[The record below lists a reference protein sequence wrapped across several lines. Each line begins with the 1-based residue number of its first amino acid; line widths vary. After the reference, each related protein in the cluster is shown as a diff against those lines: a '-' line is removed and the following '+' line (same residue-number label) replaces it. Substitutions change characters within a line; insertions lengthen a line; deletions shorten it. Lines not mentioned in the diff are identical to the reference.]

1 MQHRVIEQDILTY
14 NTFIDVVCK
23 GGQMELAVTIMVL
36 MHQKSITPNVVT
48 YNTMING
55 YANVAFF

>member
-1 MQHRVIEQDILTY
+1 
-14 NTFIDVVCK
+14 
-23 GGQMELAVTIMVL
+23 MELAVTIMML

-55 YANVAFF
+55 YANVTLFQKNIIVLMTLCHAQNT